1 MTMTKKDYTVVARA
15 IREQRARYKEQYK
28 LASKAMDDF
37 AETMAAHFS
46 LLNDNFKK
54 DMFLKESSEYG
65 EGNE

>member
-1 MTMTKKDYTVVARA
+1 MAMTKKDYTTVARA

-28 LASKAMDDF
+28 LNTQGMDDF
-37 AETMAAHFS
+37 AETMAAHFA

-54 DMFLKESSEYG
+54 DLFLKEASEYG